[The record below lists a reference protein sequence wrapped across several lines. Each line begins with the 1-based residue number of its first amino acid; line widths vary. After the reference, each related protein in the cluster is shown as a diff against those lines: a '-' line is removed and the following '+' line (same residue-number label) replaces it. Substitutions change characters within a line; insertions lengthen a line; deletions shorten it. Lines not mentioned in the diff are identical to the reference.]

1 MAKRFVKAWL
11 LAAYVTAEHNELLL
25 ARAATI
31 DVFFKNATAP
41 NTWTVRSR
49 EDIDGPHTDIYNKS
63 KHVYRAHVQG
73 KRVVVKSGG
82 WSGSSSENSVLYFE
96 MVYME
101 ALRGEP
107 GIPDLLGAWF
117 EEDRNLT
124 YVVRDCGETIGKGI
138 IGKGSSMSLAY
149 ARRAADA
156 PLQLARSLLMCF
168 RSWASAGFLLDDFRV
183 SQFTLNGAGEIYLV
197 DGPKALANAPLGIF
211 AAACTSGQPGR
222 GVLLVNNTAR
232 ACERD
237 SDCPRSGYKHS
248 CHQRQVC
255 GKHGCH
261 KHRACEVGARG
272 APEALGKCR
281 ADGAC
286 LLLSEKTHVY
296 DVANRPWLLP
306 YIAERARGAAND
318 LLLAVIRRASAKN
331 PDDRPSF
338 AELVNF
344 IGNGTATAVL
354 RQWRRRGDLVR
365 TRAGWRWPPRRPRSN
380 GTVTAA
386 ATNPINSFVDSL
398 CVRHGVNYQKDVG
411 SPTIDGGSAN
421 WKTMR
426 LAKKDGRYCAAHKMG
441 RNVLYAL
448 GMTKTL
454 QPLNPEGH
462 GLVNTFKRWAAFAK
476 KCRLF
481 DNSQK
486 DFHVKLS
493 PLLDQHVL
501 QEPRD
506 GDEMGDVG

>member
-1 MAKRFVKAWL
+1 M
-11 LAAYVTAEHNELLL
+11 
-25 ARAATI
+25 
-31 DVFFKNATAP
+31 
-41 NTWTVRSR
+41 
-49 EDIDGPHTDIYNKS
+49 
-63 KHVYRAHVQG
+63 
-73 KRVVVKSGG
+73 
-82 WSGSSSENSVLYFE
+82 
-96 MVYME
+96 
-101 ALRGEP
+101 
-107 GIPDLLGAWF
+107 
-117 EEDRNLT
+117 
-124 YVVRDCGETIGKGI
+124 
-138 IGKGSSMSLAY
+138 
-149 ARRAADA
+149 
-156 PLQLARSLLMCF
+156 
-168 RSWASAGFLLDDFRV
+168 
-183 SQFTLNGAGEIYLV
+183 
-197 DGPKALANAPLGIF
+197 
-211 AAACTSGQPGR
+211 
-222 GVLLVNNTAR
+222 
-232 ACERD
+232 
-237 SDCPRSGYKHS
+237 
-248 CHQRQVC
+248 
-255 GKHGCH
+255 
-261 KHRACEVGARG
+261 
-272 APEALGKCR
+272 
-281 ADGAC
+281 
-286 LLLSEKTHVY
+286 Y

-344 IGNGTATAVL
+344 IGNDTATAVL

-365 TRAGWRWPPRRPRSN
+365 TRVGWRWLPRRPRSN

-426 LAKKDGRYCAAHKMG
+426 LAKKDGRYCAAHQMG

-448 GMTKTL
+448 GMTKTS

-462 GLVNTFKRWAAFAK
+462 GLVNTFKRVAAFAK